1 MLSESRL
8 RPQVYLPKDGEDRLN
23 LAEAAERIR
32 MAIRSKEFLV
42 IVGRM
47 EVNYEGRASS
57 TLGSGDRV
65 LMIKPD
71 GSVLI
76 HRPTGYEPVNWQPP
90 GSKIEVLL
98 DDRLVIE
105 ARRVKPREIL
115 RIIFSKIYDVS
126 SYKLRDEAEFA
137 MYATEEDMR
146 KAILMKPS
154 IIEDGFKPIERER
167 KAGDVGF
174 IDIFG
179 VDSAGRLVVVEIK
192 RRNATS
198 EDVKQLVRY
207 VEKIEEEFG
216 KRPRAIIV
224 APGVQRSAA
233 RELEL
238 YGIEFKALSP
248 RRCAEILREG
258 KGLERFLK

>member
-1 MLSESRL
+1 M
-8 RPQVYLPKDGEDRLN
+8 D
-23 LAEAAERIR
+23 LAEAVERIR
-32 MAIRSKEFLV
+32 EAIRSKRLLIV
-42 IVGRM
+42 VGRM
-47 EVNYEGRASS
+47 EVSYEGRASS

-71 GSVLI
+71 GSVLV

-98 DDRLVIE
+98 DDELMIE

-115 RIIFSKIYDVS
+115 RIIFSEIYDVS

-146 KAILMKPS
+146 RAILMKPS
-154 IIEDGFKPIERER
+154 LIEDGFKPIECER
-167 KAGDVGF
+167 RAGDAGF
-174 IDIFG
+174 IDILG
-179 VDSAGRLVVVEIK
+179 VDSMGRLVVVEIK
-192 RRNATS
+192 RRNVTS

-207 VEKIEEEFG
+207 VEKIDEEFG
-216 KRPRAIIV
+216 KRPRALIV
-224 APGVQRSAA
+224 APGVQRSAM

-238 YGIEFKALSP
+238 HRVEFKALSP

-258 KGLERFLK
+258 RGLERFLE

>member
-1 MLSESRL
+1 LI
-8 RPQVYLPKDGEDRLN
+8 V
-23 LAEAAERIR
+23 
-32 MAIRSKEFLV
+32 
-42 IVGRM
+42 VGRM
-47 EVNYEGRASS
+47 EVSYEGRASS

-65 LMIKPD
+65 LMVKPD

-76 HRPTGYEPVNWQPP
+76 HRPMGYEPVNWQPP

-105 ARRVKPREIL
+105 ARRVKPKEIL
-115 RIIFSKIYDVS
+115 RIIFSEIYDI

-146 KAILMKPS
+146 RAILMKPS
-154 IIEDGFKPIERER
+154 IIEDGFKPIECER
-167 KAGDVGF
+167 RAGDAGF
-174 IDIFG
+174 IDILG

-207 VEKIEEEFG
+207 VKKIEEEFG
-216 KRPRAIIV
+216 KRPRALIV
-224 APGVQRSAA
+224 APGVQRSAM

-238 YGIEFKALSP
+238 HGVEFKALSP

-258 KGLERFLK
+258 RGLERFLE

>member
-1 MLSESRL
+1 M
-8 RPQVYLPKDGEDRLN
+8 D
-23 LAEAAERIR
+23 LAEAVERIR
-32 MAIRSKEFLV
+32 EAIRSKRLLIV
-42 IVGRM
+42 VGRM
-47 EVNYEGRASS
+47 EVSYEGRASS

-65 LMIKPD
+65 LMVKPD

-76 HRPTGYEPVNWQPP
+76 HRPMGYEPVNWQPP

-105 ARRVKPREIL
+105 ARRVKPKEIL
-115 RIIFSKIYDVS
+115 RIIFSEIYDIG

-146 KAILMKPS
+146 RAILMKPS
-154 IIEDGFKPIERER
+154 IIEDGFKPIECER
-167 KAGDVGF
+167 RAGDAGF
-174 IDIFG
+174 IDILG
-179 VDSAGRLVVVEIK
+179 VDSAGRLVVMEIK

-216 KRPRAIIV
+216 KRPRALIV
-224 APGVQRSAA
+224 APGVQRSAM
-233 RELEL
+233 REL
-238 YGIEFKALSP
+238 
-248 RRCAEILREG
+248 
-258 KGLERFLK
+258 

>member
-1 MLSESRL
+1 M
-8 RPQVYLPKDGEDRLN
+8 D
-23 LAEAAERIR
+23 LAEAVERIR
-32 MAIRSKEFLV
+32 EAIRSKRLLIV
-42 IVGRM
+42 VGRM
-47 EVNYEGRASS
+47 EVSYEGRASS

-76 HRPTGYEPVNWQPP
+76 HRPMGYEPVNWQPP

-105 ARRVKPREIL
+105 ARRVKPKEIL
-115 RIIFSKIYDVS
+115 RITFSEIYDIG

-154 IIEDGFKPIERER
+154 IIEDGFKPIECER
-167 KAGDVGF
+167 RAGDAGF
-174 IDIFG
+174 IDILG
-179 VDSAGRLVVVEIK
+179 VDSTGRLVVVEIK

-216 KRPRAIIV
+216 KRPRALIV
-224 APGVQRSAA
+224 APRVQRSAV

-238 YGIEFKALSP
+238 HGVEFKALSP

-258 KGLERFLK
+258 RGLERFLE

>member
-1 MLSESRL
+1 M
-8 RPQVYLPKDGEDRLN
+8 D
-23 LAEAAERIR
+23 LAEAVERIR
-32 MAIRSKEFLV
+32 EAIRSKRFLIV
-42 IVGRM
+42 VGRM
-47 EVNYEGRASS
+47 EVSYEGRASS
-57 TLGSGDRV
+57 TLGPGDRV
-65 LMIKPD
+65 LMVKPD

-76 HRPTGYEPVNWQPP
+76 HRPMGYEPVNWQPP

-105 ARRVKPREIL
+105 ARRVKPKEIL
-115 RIIFSKIYDVS
+115 RITFSEIYDIG

-146 KAILMKPS
+146 RAILMKPS
-154 IIEDGFKPIERER
+154 IIEDGFKPIECER
-167 KAGDVGF
+167 RAGDAGF
-174 IDIFG
+174 IDILG

-216 KRPRAIIV
+216 KRPRALIV
-224 APGVQRSAA
+224 APGVQRSAM

-238 YGIEFKALSP
+238 HGVEFKALSP

-258 KGLERFLK
+258 RGLERFLE